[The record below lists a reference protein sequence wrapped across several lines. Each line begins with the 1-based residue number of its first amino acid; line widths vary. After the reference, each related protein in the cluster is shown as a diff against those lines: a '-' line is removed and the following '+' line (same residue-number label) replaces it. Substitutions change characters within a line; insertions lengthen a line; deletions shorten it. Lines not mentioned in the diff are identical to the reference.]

1 VAKQKNDRSSHK
13 YSNTSASIYCK
24 DFFNPSN
31 RAILKIEKESDF
43 ALGIALGYIQ
53 AEIFIKFKNLHGG
66 RYLLTMK

>member
-31 RAILKIEKESDF
+31 RAILKIEKEKDF
-43 ALGIALGYIQ
+43 ALGGKYKL
-53 AEIFIKFKNLHGG
+53 KS
-66 RYLLTMK
+66 LLNSRIYMAAGTS